1 MWGFWFCA
9 RNDYL
14 THLYRMCCRT
24 SLSANMEVSYWEM
37 HLQNGER
44 ACLNLKWRQITR
56 RITRKQELRVELV
69 RSIALVKTTCVFG
82 RLSWLHLLKETV
94 MPYSS
99 VLEICTQF
107 MRGVLLAKVQS
118 VQAAYRTYKY
128 FASFV
133 LLVSFFFTLIISS
146 ELNVQT
152 YLLNKFWGN
161 SEGEINSEGTS

>member
-14 THLYRMCCRT
+14 THSYKMCCRT
-24 SLSANMEVSYWEM
+24 SLSANMEVCYWEM

-44 ACLNLKWRQITR
+44 ACLNLKWRQITQ

-69 RSIALVKTTCVFG
+69 RYIALVKTTCVFG
-82 RLSWLHLLKETV
+82 RLSWLHLLKETA

-99 VLEICTQF
+99 MLEICTQF
-107 MRGVLLAKVQS
+107 TWGVLAKVQS
-118 VQAAYRTYKY
+118 VQAAYRTYKC

-133 LLVSFFFTLIISS
+133 LFGQFLFTFIISS

-152 YLLNKFWGN
+152 YLLNKSWGN